1 MSPIEMSTDSVWTAK
16 STCTSLW
23 IPFQIFLR
31 YLDKNS
37 YPKKCLV
44 KYAKIPHFCRYGLL
58 KLKIL
63 IPYKFGKIL
72 LFRFLINEPTCLIL
86 LDSASEQVSIQL
98 LKCLKIYFIAGFT
111 KYSYPTTK
119 IATQENIPVTD
130 FQEILLVID

>member
-1 MSPIEMSTDSVWTAK
+1 MKINLNGRLKKNIAK
-16 STCTSLW
+16 GNNLS
-23 IPFQIFLR
+23 
-31 YLDKNS
+31 N
-37 YPKKCLV
+37 V
-44 KYAKIPHFCRYGLL
+44 
-58 KLKIL
+58 
-63 IPYKFGKIL
+63 KIL

-130 FQEILLVID
+130 FQEILLVIN